1 MLFSIIVPV
10 HNGQKYIKSSVES
23 VINQN
28 TDEDYEIIIVENGST
43 DETASI
49 VDEIAST
56 NNMVTALHM
65 GPIGL
70 YAARQEGI
78 KKASGDYIIALDSD
92 DEADPALIR
101 TLSGEVKR
109 LKAEGLKADIIY
121 YNVADMDNRDKPLYQ
136 HPLEGGRFYEGA
148 DKKVFCQ
155 LLCEGDSINSMW
167 SKCISKDIAYLGEET
182 LYLNY
187 GEDLYQTVQYVD
199 MASSILFVDSI
210 LYYYRQNDVSISSTY
225 SDVYMKNQ
233 KVVWAMVDKMVSR
246 WNIPDSDMILAKRKS
261 LTCAIEVAKIVQS
274 GMSVRNKKAKLK
286 DLLTDDFYVK
296 FHNYELTDWAPE
308 ESVFYHDYMCR
319 EDAFKALSDKAF
331 IYNVKSFIKRIA
343 GK

>member
-1 MLFSIIVPV
+1 
-10 HNGQKYIKSSVES
+10 
-23 VINQN
+23 
-28 TDEDYEIIIVENGST
+28 
-43 DETASI
+43 
-49 VDEIAST
+49 
-56 NNMVTALHM
+56 M

-78 KKASGDYIIALDSD
+78 KRASGDYIIALDSD

-121 YNVADMDNRDKPLYQ
+121 YNVADMDNRDKSLYQ
-136 HPLEGGRFYEGA
+136 HPLEGGRLYEGA
-148 DKKVFCQ
+148 DKKAFYQ

-199 MASSILFVDSI
+199 MASSILFLDNI

-233 KVVWAMVDKMVSR
+233 KVVWAMVDKMVSK
-246 WNIPDSDMILAKRKS
+246 WDIPDSDKILSKRKS
-261 LTCAIEVAKIVQS
+261 LTCAIEIGKIVQS

-286 DLLTDDFYVK
+286 SLLADEFYVK
-296 FHNYELTDWAPE
+296 YHSHDLTDWAPE
-308 ESVFYHDYMCR
+308 ESVFYHDFMCR
-319 EDAFKALSDKAF
+319 EDAYKALSQKAF
-331 IYNVKSFIKRIA
+331 IYNVKSCIKRIA